1 MRGRSHCPACG
12 RVLSAVDLV
21 PVFGY
26 AVRRGRCA
34 GCGWRIPARYP
45 LLEAACALLV
55 MLPVLAVGPVAG
67 IAAGLALVGALAAGG
82 LAAAHFRG

>member
-1 MRGRSHCPACG
+1 MLG
-12 RVLSAVDLV
+12 AVDLV

-34 GCGWRIPARYP
+34 GCGRPIPARYP

-55 MLPVLAVGPVAG
+55 MLPVLAMGPVAG
-67 IAAGLALVGALAAGG
+67 IAAGLALVGLVAAAG
-82 LAAAHFRG
+82 LAAARLRG